1 MSNYRKIFQL
11 DIVVL
16 TTANNGTTD
25 TITGILQTIQ
35 LNWLKHG

>member
-11 DIVVL
+11 AIVVL

-25 TITGILQTIQ
+25 TTDILQTIH